1 MQAHSGSTGNKTLWQ
16 MFRAGFRQTVGA
28 LIKETL
34 TNTLKS
40 YTKWVFQSAC
50 EIIASPDVGNKGAI
64 YIGPWG
70 KMYAITPEEN

>member
-1 MQAHSGSTGNKTLWQ
+1 MANVQGRFSANSRS
-16 MFRAGFRQTVGA
+16 AY
-28 LIKETL
+28 KETL